1 MRELCGVWIVWNW
14 IGETRERTE
23 QQLSFVGGG
32 EYEGC
37 EGFETTGGGTL
48 RQFLRACEMS
58 ILKGVMV

>member
-1 MRELCGVWIVWNW
+1 MSWNW

-23 QQLSFVGGG
+23 QQSSFVGGG
-32 EYEGC
+32 EYEGCEGC

-58 ILKGVMV
+58 ILKEVIA